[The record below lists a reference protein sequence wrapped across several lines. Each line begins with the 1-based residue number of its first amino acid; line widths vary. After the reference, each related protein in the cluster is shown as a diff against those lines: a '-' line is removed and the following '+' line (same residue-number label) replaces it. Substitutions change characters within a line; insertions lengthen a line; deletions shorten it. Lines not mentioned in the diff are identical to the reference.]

1 MKLNVLTVT
10 YDTDIEDSE
19 VPLFRGAV
27 IASVDVGKE
36 SSTLFHNHEG
46 DGFHYSYPLV
56 QYKRIGRRPLLIGL
70 QEGAL
75 AVWNY
80 LQDAPGQLTLRGH
93 RLLHVR
99 QACVDASEQDFS
111 VTDGMTQAYS
121 LRNWLPLNSANYAA
135 YSEIESLVGKV
146 QKLERVLVGN
156 ILSMASG
163 LDVFVDVPVKVEIT
177 DICGKPRVVNYK
189 KVGMMAFDIEFRS
202 NVILPD
208 FIGLGKGISR
218 GFGIVRNKKH

>member
-1 MKLNVLTVT
+1 MKLNVLTVK
-10 YDTDIEDSE
+10 YDTDIHESE

-27 IASVDVGKE
+27 IASVDKE
-36 SSTLFHNHEG
+36 SNALFHNHEG
-46 DGFHYSYPLV
+46 NGFHYSYPLV
-56 QYKRIGRRPLLIGL
+56 QYKRIGRRPLLVGL
-70 QEGAL
+70 QEGAM

-80 LQDAPGQLTLRGH
+80 LQDAPEKLTLRGH
-93 RLLHVR
+93 RLLHIHEER
-99 QACVDASEQDFS
+99 VDATEQEFS
-111 VTDGMTQAYS
+111 VVEGMGQTYS

-135 YSEIESLVGKV
+135 YSEIEGLVGKV

-163 LDVFVDVPVKVEIT
+163 LGVFVDVPIKVEIA
-177 DICGKPRVVNYK
+177 DICGKPRVVPYK
-189 KVGMMAFDIEFRS
+189 NVGMMAFDIEFRS

-208 FIGLGKGISR
+208 FIGLGKGNSR